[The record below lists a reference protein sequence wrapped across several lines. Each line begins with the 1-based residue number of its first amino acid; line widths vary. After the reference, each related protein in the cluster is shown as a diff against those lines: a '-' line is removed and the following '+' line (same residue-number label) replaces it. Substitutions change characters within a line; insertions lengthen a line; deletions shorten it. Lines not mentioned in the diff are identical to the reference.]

1 VSRLEALQL
10 GDGYTFSLTRLAD
23 NSHLESADHTY

>member
-1 VSRLEALQL
+1 LKL

-23 NSHLESADHTY
+23 NTHLLETDHTY